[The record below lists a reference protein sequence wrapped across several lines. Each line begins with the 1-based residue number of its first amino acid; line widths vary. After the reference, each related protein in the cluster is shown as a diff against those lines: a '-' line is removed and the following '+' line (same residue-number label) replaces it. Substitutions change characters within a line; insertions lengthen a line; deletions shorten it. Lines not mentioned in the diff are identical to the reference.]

1 MVWIAYDVLSNAE
14 KRRVYDRH
22 GEEGLKSGGQ
32 QQGGFNPFDIFAK

>member
-1 MVWIAYDVLSNAE
+1 VLSNAE

-22 GEEGLKSGGQ
+22 GEEGLKNGGQ